1 MNKNKTIYTIFII
14 IGLLMGLTLL
24 GDILV
29 ENKIIII
36 LCLFYITFVVSI
48 FNKDINGEYEKENFY
63 YETYLNLLIDALNK
77 SHIYMRQIKYLKKDM
92 ENLQPTLKHIKT
104 IYLYLNKIEPPP
116 IYKDLHE
123 NIVLNLKDYLEEFDM

>member
-48 FNKDINGEYEKENFY
+48 FNKDISGEDEGAE
-63 YETYLNLLIDALNK
+63 
-77 SHIYMRQIKYLKKDM
+77 
-92 ENLQPTLKHIKT
+92 
-104 IYLYLNKIEPPP
+104 IEAADTTRLRCRHPR
-116 IYKDLHE
+116 
-123 NIVLNLKDYLEEFDM
+123 